1 MPNRLPV
8 TLVAWRADN
17 AESIPYEMGRKMD
30 LDSTE
35 DLQAQLSHHFTL
47 FLGEEVKVSKQEALF
62 IATVIWTGAARPPR
76 ELLQV
81 RP

>member
-1 MPNRLPV
+1 MPV

-17 AESIPYEMGRKMD
+17 AESIPYEMGRQMD

-76 ELLQV
+76 ELSQV
-81 RP
+81 KP

>member
-1 MPNRLPV
+1 MPNPSL
-8 TLVAWRADN
+8 TK
-17 AESIPYEMGRKMD
+17 MGRQMD

-62 IATVIWTGAARPPR
+62 IATVIWTGAARPPC
-76 ELLQV
+76 ELSQPAGQE
-81 RP
+81 RGTYAS